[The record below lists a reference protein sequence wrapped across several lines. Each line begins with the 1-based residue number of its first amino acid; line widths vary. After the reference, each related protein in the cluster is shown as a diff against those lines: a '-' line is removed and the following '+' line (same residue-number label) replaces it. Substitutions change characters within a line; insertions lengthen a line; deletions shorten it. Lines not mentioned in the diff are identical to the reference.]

1 MLSYEFQEMFGT
13 ISEFMKL
20 ERIEIGGIKG
30 KVLSQQVLQ
39 LFEEFQTVFREFT
52 RNTYDCLDPM
62 NLVSDTTLTHKG
74 EGDWSF
80 FIHFPHIICYHL
92 GASIGKWSE

>member
-62 NLVSDTTLTHKG
+62 NMVSDTKLLFKTTVC
-74 EGDWSF
+74 F
-80 FIHFPHIICYHL
+80 F
-92 GASIGKWSE
+92 